1 MKRWLLGLLIVG
13 ALPALAHAQTERNW
27 GSVFRVTPSIGYSP
41 KFRQNGDVEIVTAND
56 VVIHGYELENA
67 TGLTAGLNLEMR
79 FWNRFSLIAGGIWSG
94 RGDGTIKD
102 VDDNLTYRTA
112 GSDFLMA
119 RIGLAVKLRE
129 EVPEIQYRQL
139 NGSLFIA
146 PALIRDSGKS
156 NAFVPFGVATT
167 AQHFGLNFGI
177 DAELPFAS
185 RHLAFT
191 TGLEDWLIFWNSD
204 DYLPRVAAYL
214 EQKTAPQTV
223 IAIESGKSH
232 MLVLR
237 GGLTF
242 KF

>member
-1 MKRWLLGLLIVG
+1 MKRWQVSLLALI
-13 ALPALAHAQTERNW
+13 ALPGLARAQDERNW
-27 GSVFRVTPSIGYSP
+27 GSVFRVTPAIGYSP
-41 KFRQNGDVEIVTAND
+41 RFTQHGTVEIVTAND
-56 VVIHGYELENA
+56 VVIHDYDLEFA
-67 TGLTAGLNLEMR
+67 TGFSAGLNLEMR
-79 FWNRFSLIAGGIWSG
+79 FWNRFSLIAGGRWSG
-94 RGDGTIKD
+94 RGDGSITD
-102 VDDNLTYRTA
+102 TGDNVVYSTA

-119 RIGLAVKLRE
+119 KIGLAVKLRE

-167 AQHFGLNFGI
+167 AQHFGVNFGI
-177 DAELPFAS
+177 DAELPLAS
-185 RHLAFT
+185 HISFT
-191 TGLEDWLIFWNSD
+191 TGLEDWLVFWNSE

-214 EQKTAPQTV
+214 EQKTPAQTV
-223 IAIESGKSH
+223 IAIEAGKSH
-232 MLVLR
+232 MLVLH